1 MDIETLAIEYLKSGL
16 SVNTHI
22 GCGLGCTYCVLS
34 TGVNDFPNKS
44 VYVNSPKKII
54 EKLNDPMTMFVNGLT
69 PIYVNNRTDPFLPN
83 VADSTYEL
91 LNLLVSYCITSP
103 IIIIS
108 KLTPDGRFRD
118 LTSALNILY
127 FYTYSG
133 LTGIDY
139 NSDDKINKKSLELI
153 LKNVPLENRFHYFR
167 PVIPAYNDGEAAIN
181 NILGNVK
188 GIFRLT
194 VSGGIRLN
202 IENSKRFGVFE
213 YDKNHKFFSD
223 NVWSIILQQSQ
234 TLQLSVVRHTSC
246 AIAIF
251 MNRPNNF
258 HYFNKHDHCIG
269 SSCKCYELCKQ
280 ERMPDRASI
289 DAFLSK
295 RPAIKYYWDD
305 NMSLLVK
312 SPISQ
317 EVLAFLKSTYGIHC
331 VANEIILSPSES
343 QITK

>member
-22 GCGLGCTYCVLS
+22 GCGLGCKYCVLS
-34 TGVNDFPNKS
+34 TGVNHFPNKS
-44 VYVNSPKKII
+44 VYINSPQQII
-54 EKLNDPMTMFVNGLT
+54 EKLKEPLTMFVNGLT

-91 LNLLVSYCITSP
+91 LSLLASHHITSP

-118 LTSALNILY
+118 LVSVLNILY

-139 NSDDKINKKSLELI
+139 NSDDEINKKSLELI
-153 LKNVPLENRFHYFR
+153 LKYVPLENRFHYFR
-167 PVIPAYNDGEAAIN
+167 PIIPRYNDSEAAIN
-181 NILGNVK
+181 NILEKVK
-188 GIFRLT
+188 DIFRLT

-202 IENSKRFGVFE
+202 IENSKRFGVYE
-213 YDKNHKFFSD
+213 YDKNHKLFSD

-234 TLQLSVVRHTSC
+234 GLQLSVVRHTSC

-251 MNRPNNF
+251 MNRSNNL
-258 HYFNKHDHCIG
+258 HYFNKHGHCIG
-269 SSCKCYELCKQ
+269 SSCKCYELCRR

-289 DAFLSK
+289 DAFLAK

-305 NMSLLVK
+305 NMSLLFE
-312 SPISQ
+312 SPVSQ
-317 EVLAFLKSTYGIHC
+317 EFLAFLKSTYGIHC
-331 VANEIILSPSES
+331 VADEIILSPSES